1 MKRIFGSGRNRH
13 LAKVSVFLIT
23 AALIAGMSGCGPIQY
38 NLNVSSTEGGE
49 VIEPG
54 EATFTY
60 DRGTL
65 VNLVAEADEGYQF
78 VNWTGNVSAIADV
91 NADAT
96 TITMNGDYSI
106 TANFAIA
113 IEIWDWHDLDAV
125 RDNLAGNYNLMN
137 HLDSTT
143 PGYEELASPAANGGK
158 GWQPIGTRDYPV
170 DYTFT
175 GTFDGE
181 GYEIRD
187 LFINRPAEDNL
198 GLFGTIGEGGFIR
211 NIGVVNASVL
221 GYDDVGGLVGWN
233 DGTVSNCYATGN
245 ISGHYNVGGLIG
257 SNHDGSVTDSHSN
270 GSMSGK
276 STVGGLVGSNHD
288 IVRNSHSAASVT
300 GTMVG
305 GLVGVNWDN
314 GTVNNCYSTGNG
326 TGDESVYGYGECVGG
341 LVATNRGDISSSYS
355 TSTLTGDRYIGG
367 LIAVN
372 AGRLNNSYS
381 IANVTGTY
389 CVGGLVGANSGSG
402 VNNGVVSNSYST
414 GSVSGMSY
422 VGGLVGW
429 NDEGT
434 VSNSFWDTETS
445 GQATSDGGT
454 GKTTA
459 QMKDITTF
467 SGAGWNLVT
476 VALDETDPT
485 YIWNIVNGVTYPFLS
500 WQPV

>member
-1 MKRIFGSGRNRH
+1 MKTILGSKREQS
-13 LAKVSVFLIT
+13 LTKLSIFLIMT
-23 AALIAGMSGCGPIQY
+23 ALIAGMAGCGPIQY
-38 NLNVSSTEGGE
+38 NLTVSSTEGGD

-60 DRGTL
+60 DGGTL

-78 VNWTGNVSAIADV
+78 VNWTGNVSAIAAV

-143 PGYEELASPAANGGK
+143 SGYEELAGPAANSGK

-187 LFINRPAEDNL
+187 LSINRPAEDNL

-245 ISGHYNVGGLIG
+245 IS
-257 SNHDGSVTDSHSN
+257 SNHWN
-270 GSMSGK
+270 
-276 STVGGLVGSNHD
+276 VGGLVGRNYGGTIVDSYSNSTVSGHSAVGGLVGINID
-288 IVRNSHSAASVT
+288 IVHNSHSSASVT

-305 GLVGVNWDN
+305 GLVGVNWYN
-314 GTVNNCYSTGNG
+314 GTVSNSYSTGNVI
-326 TGDESVYGYGECVGG
+326 GDDSVYGYGEYVGG
-341 LVATNRGDISSSYS
+341 LVAANNGDITNSYS
-355 TSTLTGDRYIGG
+355 TSTVTGDRYIGG
-367 LIAVN
+367 LVAVN
-372 AGRLNNSYS
+372 
-381 IANVTGTY
+381 THT
-389 CVGGLVGANSGSG
+389 
-402 VNNGVVSNSYST
+402 VSNSYST
-414 GSVSGMSY
+414 GSVTGNNTI
-422 VGGLVGW
+422 GGLVGW
-429 NDEGT
+429 NEEGT
-434 VSNSFWDTETS
+434 VSNSFWDRQTS
-445 GQATSDGGT
+445 RQSTSDGGT

-459 QMKDITTF
+459 QMKNIATF
-467 SGAGWNLVT
+467 SGAGWNIIA
-476 VALDETDPT
+476 VANPGERNPA
-485 YIWNIVNGVTYPFLS
+485 YIWNIVDDETYPFLS